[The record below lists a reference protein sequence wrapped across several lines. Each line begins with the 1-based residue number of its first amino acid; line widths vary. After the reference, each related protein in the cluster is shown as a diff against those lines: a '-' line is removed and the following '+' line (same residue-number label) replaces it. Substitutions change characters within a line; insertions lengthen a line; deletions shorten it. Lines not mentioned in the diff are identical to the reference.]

1 MRENGN
7 ERSLD
12 NVTKDELYYALL
24 RMVCQ
29 HSAQTGG
36 GYLWDMGIPANKYA
50 EDLIDEVFGW
60 DGTAAELN
68 AEIER
73 MKDILIDHGIRT
85 Y

>member
-1 MRENGN
+1 MK
-7 ERSLD
+7 RSLD
-12 NVTKDELYYALL
+12 SVTKDELYYALL

-50 EDLIDEVFGW
+50 EDLIDEVFDW
-60 DGTAAELN
+60 DGTEAQLN

-73 MKDILIDHGIRT
+73 MKDILIDQGKQT

>member
-1 MRENGN
+1 MREKN
-7 ERSLD
+7 LD
-12 NVTKDELYYALL
+12 SVTKDELYYALL
-24 RMVCQ
+24 LMVRQ
-29 HSAQTGG
+29 HF
-36 GYLWDMGIPANKYA
+36 ANLDGHMWNHCITADEYA

-60 DGTAAELN
+60 DGTEAELN

>member
-1 MRENGN
+1 MK
-7 ERSLD
+7 RSLD

-60 DGTAAELN
+60 DGTEAQLN
-68 AEIER
+68 AEVER
-73 MKDILIDHGIRT
+73 MKDILIDQGIRT

>member
-1 MRENGN
+1 MRE
-7 ERSLD
+7 RLD

-29 HSAQTGG
+29 HFAQTGG

-60 DGTAAELN
+60 DGTEAQLN

-73 MKDILIDHGIRT
+73 MKDILIGHGIRT